1 MNFLC
6 RVHGPNGAATA
17 ALATAGGT
25 IDSKR
30 RPERPADRSS
40 RSTRFPF
47 PRGGYIAPLLLFT
60 PLPRAPPSPPT
71 TRREF
76 TARPRSPPSSLPPL
90 YFANGF
96 SKRRTGTPTRLS
108 SADKYY
114 SPRIFDSMNVAEGR
128 GWSSSSLFLSR
139 NASYGESFFRIDSY
153 LTCKETRDKI
163 ERERRRIRIPIAK
176 RKKKRNSLSFFLLRV
191 NSIDL
196 ELTLLIRSNCL
207 PRFTFTAV
215 VGG

>member
-1 MNFLC
+1 MKRRESYPILSIIGWKKSPSREREEGGRSMNFLC

-76 TARPRSPPSSLPPL
+76 TARPRSPPSSLPPP
-90 YFANGF
+90 FI
-96 SKRRTGTPTRLS
+96 SPTVFRNVEPELQPDS
-108 SADKYY
+108 P
-114 SPRIFDSMNVAEGR
+114 PRINIILLEYS
-128 GWSSSSLFLSR
+128 
-139 NASYGESFFRIDSY
+139 
-153 LTCKETRDKI
+153 
-163 ERERRRIRIPIAK
+163 IR
-176 RKKKRNSLSFFLLRV
+176 
-191 NSIDL
+191 
-196 ELTLLIRSNCL
+196 
-207 PRFTFTAV
+207 
-215 VGG
+215 

>member
-60 PLPRAPPSPPT
+60 PLPPPRSSLSSHHSSRIYSAPSITTLLPSP
-71 TRREF
+71 
-76 TARPRSPPSSLPPL
+76 SL

-128 GWSSSSLFLSR
+128 G
-139 NASYGESFFRIDSY
+139 
-153 LTCKETRDKI
+153 
-163 ERERRRIRIPIAK
+163 
-176 RKKKRNSLSFFLLRV
+176 
-191 NSIDL
+191 
-196 ELTLLIRSNCL
+196 
-207 PRFTFTAV
+207 
-215 VGG
+215 